1 MIKLAHKTEVETLKD
16 LPAEV
21 IEKVLEIVTIL
32 DENYGD
38 TREKYDLG
46 GYVLIAEVLEDVET
60 IKELI
65 DFQYTL
71 PEYVELI
78 SCQNGG
84 SYTNSFMLL
93 SSDYSISLLIPNI
106 LTPEKL
112 LIHLEDNRE

>member
-1 MIKLAHKTEVETLKD
+1 MIKLAHKIEVETLKD
-16 LPAEV
+16 LPEEV
-21 IEKVLEIVTIL
+21 IEKALEIVTIL

-38 TREKYDLG
+38 TRSKGELG
-46 GYVLIAEVLEDVET
+46 GYVLIAEDPEDVET
-60 IKELI
+60 IKEPI

-78 SCQNGG
+78 LCQNGG
-84 SYTNSFMLL
+84 SYTNSLMIL

-112 LIHLEDNRE
+112 LIYLEK